1 MNDHN
6 NNNSELTKKK
16 INGHKIITAEFYC
29 RKYASIK
36 RKVMGLIESENY
48 QVVIV
53 INAMLLLEHYFF
65 MISTLIWEFGS
76 PLVAFDVHL
85 GVLSLC

>member
-1 MNDHN
+1 
-6 NNNSELTKKK
+6 
-16 INGHKIITAEFYC
+16 
-29 RKYASIK
+29 
-36 RKVMGLIESENY
+36 MGLIESENY

-53 INAMLLLEHYFF
+53 INAMLEHYFF
-65 MISTLIWEFGS
+65 MISTLILEFGS

>member
-1 MNDHN
+1 
-6 NNNSELTKKK
+6 
-16 INGHKIITAEFYC
+16 
-29 RKYASIK
+29 
-36 RKVMGLIESENY
+36 MGLIESENY

-65 MISTLIWEFGS
+65 MISTLILEFGS